1 MLWSYFH
8 VKAAC
13 ALYSV
18 CLSQQQSTKKN
29 LLILHDNKT
38 VSIED
43 YVQSAPAAIKL
54 YRCLQYIVV
63 RIEDKCCVTLLCS
76 HLNPT
81 VHKMTPG
88 SFFRSVG

>member
-1 MLWSYFH
+1 MSKPPVL
-8 VKAAC
+8 C
-13 ALYSV
+13 ALCSV
-18 CLSQQQSTKKN
+18 CLSQQQSTEKN
-29 LLILHDNKT
+29 LLILHDNKM

-43 YVQSAPAAIKL
+43 YVQSVPAAIKL

-88 SFFRSVG
+88 GFFRSVG